1 MKKKKKRL
9 KKILIILGSTLLFFL
24 LVVSILVSLFFYRKP
39 LVKGLVEKQIEKR
52 TGIPITI
59 GALDYRLF
67 PLRIEAGAIAFS
79 TKLGE
84 TEVDVFIEK
93 LVLNGNIDRIR
104 KKRKPYFT
112 TIRAEGVRI
121 TSNIKQAR
129 EKVRIEDMLRYL
141 SSGMTYVRRISLKK
155 SSFEL
160 NFPAQK
166 LILEGTDITFAASK
180 SPVTFAYSFYC
191 RNVEGTGRPQ
201 GGRFQ
206 NSIQGSGTLSLED
219 NPALDGQFLFTSNHL
234 SYAEKEGYLDEIRMI
249 FAAEIQEEKKEF
261 FFPSL
266 EIEVPS
272 IANLT
277 GSLVILARDELTLHF
292 RPSLRIPDLGRFAS
306 LAKDHLPEQL
316 DGLELDGSA
325 FFEGEAQF
333 APAHPGQKANISGLA
348 VLNPSRI
355 AYRTP
360 DYRFNSQI
368 SGNFKIE
375 DFPSDQDISGRL
387 NVANSSFAGKALE
400 ASGVNMDVPF
410 VYDSKGSQIRIPG
423 LKTSASTLSLDI
435 SNRKFE
441 FESPSLSGQGL
452 IGIKNKQIRI
462 SKANIELQPF
472 PPFEVEAHAGLDPRD
487 PVSFSAKSSGIEFRT
502 LRDFFSFA
510 IPPEIE
516 DWEPD
521 GRLDIRIE
529 ARNAFRENEQIW
541 EVSAGLEAFD
551 VRFHNPPFTVAGE
564 SLHPNLTVE
573 GSFDRNLDEITFSV
587 DAELSQGE
595 SLWRD
600 FYIEW
605 SEMPIQGTISGR
617 FHRPRKELSD
627 VTAKMAIPDFGTIE
641 AGGHLDLKEPRSADL
656 RIEASALKLSSLY
669 AFINHGRIPGQ
680 TPTELEGQADAQ
692 IHARFDKNAFSLAGH
707 LKVRDASWRDA
718 DGNLAVQG
726 IEASIPIHY
735 EKSALNAKDK
745 AVSPQKG
752 YLAFRN
758 IRSPSLNL
766 FPIKIEISSKKNGFM
781 ARPFEV
787 DIFGLKADVGETSI
801 EYGAGPLI
809 FKARTSFSLKDADLS
824 KLPFAS
830 QDFRPQGKLS
840 MDLPFVEISP
850 DRISTQGKG
859 EANAFG
865 GNIAIENIQVIQ
877 PFSKNRTIS
886 CDVKLLDLDLEKITD
901 SIAFGRVTG
910 IMNGEIKGLALS
922 YGQPERFDIRIESI
936 KKKGVPQRFSLK
948 ATNDLAILGTGEKTP
963 FSSKSGWTKF
973 VKEFRYNKIGIAC
986 SLKNDIFSL
995 QGTIR
1000 KKGIEYLVKGSGL
1013 FAINVVNKQTR
1024 NQIQFKDMLNR
1035 IKRIGQSQ

>member
-1 MKKKKKRL
+1 
-9 KKILIILGSTLLFFL
+9 
-24 LVVSILVSLFFYRKP
+24 
-39 LVKGLVEKQIEKR
+39 
-52 TGIPITI
+52 
-59 GALDYRLF
+59 
-67 PLRIEAGAIAFS
+67 
-79 TKLGE
+79 
-84 TEVDVFIEK
+84 
-93 LVLNGNIDRIR
+93 
-104 KKRKPYFT
+104 
-112 TIRAEGVRI
+112 
-121 TSNIKQAR
+121 
-129 EKVRIEDMLRYL
+129 
-141 SSGMTYVRRISLKK
+141 
-155 SSFEL
+155 
-160 NFPAQK
+160 
-166 LILEGTDITFAASK
+166 
-180 SPVTFAYSFYC
+180 
-191 RNVEGTGRPQ
+191 
-201 GGRFQ
+201 
-206 NSIQGSGTLSLED
+206 
-219 NPALDGQFLFTSNHL
+219 
-234 SYAEKEGYLDEIRMI
+234 
-249 FAAEIQEEKKEF
+249 
-261 FFPSL
+261 
-266 EIEVPS
+266 
-272 IANLT
+272 
-277 GSLVILARDELTLHF
+277 
-292 RPSLRIPDLGRFAS
+292 
-306 LAKDHLPEQL
+306 
-316 DGLELDGSA
+316 
-325 FFEGEAQF
+325 
-333 APAHPGQKANISGLA
+333 
-348 VLNPSRI
+348 
-355 AYRTP
+355 
-360 DYRFNSQI
+360 
-368 SGNFKIE
+368 
-375 DFPSDQDISGRL
+375 
-387 NVANSSFAGKALE
+387 
-400 ASGVNMDVPF
+400 MDVPF

-441 FESPSLSGQGL
+441 IESPSLSGQGL

-472 PPFEVEAHAGLDPRD
+472 PPFEVEAQAGLGPRNSM
-487 PVSFSAKSSGIEFRT
+487 SFSVSAKSSQIGFQT

-510 IPPEIE
+510 IPQAVN

-521 GRLDIRIE
+521 GWLNIQIE
-529 ARNAFRENEQIW
+529 ASNSFRAKQKVW

-551 VRFHNPPFTVAGE
+551 VRFHDPSFTVAGE
-564 SLHPNLTVE
+564 SLRPKLTFK
-573 GSFDRNLDEITFSV
+573 GSFDQNIEEIAFV
-587 DAELSQGE
+587 AKMELSQGE

-617 FHRPRKELSD
+617 FHRLRKELSD
-627 VTAKMAIPDFGTIE
+627 VAAKMAIPDFGTIE
-641 AGGHLDLKEPRSADL
+641 AGGHLDLNEPRSADL

-680 TPTELEGQADAQ
+680 TRSKLEGQADAQ
-692 IHARFDKNAFSLAGH
+692 IHARFDENAFSLAGH

-766 FPIKIEISSKKNGFM
+766 SPMKIEISSKKNGFM

-801 EYGAGPLI
+801 EYGSGPLV

-824 KLPFAS
+824 KLPLAS
-830 QDFRPQGKLS
+830 QDFHPQGKLS
-840 MDLPFVEISP
+840 MDLPLVEISP

-865 GNIAIENIQVIQ
+865 GNIAIENIQVDQ
-877 PFSKNRTIS
+877 PFSKNRTIA

-901 SIAFGRVTG
+901 SIPFGRVTG

-922 YGQPERFDIRIESI
+922 YGQPERFDILIESI

-963 FSSKSGWTKF
+963 FSPQSGWTKF
-973 VKEFRYNKIGIAC
+973 VKEFRYNKIGITC

-1035 IKRIGQSQ
+1035 IKRIGQSQQAP